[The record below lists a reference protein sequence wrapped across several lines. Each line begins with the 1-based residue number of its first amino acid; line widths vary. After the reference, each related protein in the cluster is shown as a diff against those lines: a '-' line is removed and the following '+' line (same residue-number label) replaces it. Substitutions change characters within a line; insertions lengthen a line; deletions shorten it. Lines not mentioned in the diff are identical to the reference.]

1 MQINVQQVLD
11 NIAFSP
17 VYVNLFTNPLCY
29 AIIGPHVPVYLILH
43 AKVGNILQSSMAP

>member
-11 NIAFSP
+11 N
-17 VYVNLFTNPLCY
+17 
-29 AIIGPHVPVYLILH
+29 LH